1 MILKEVKS
9 FKYHIFMR
17 SFEDLVRTTRTVI
30 ADTNLTLDIAKV
42 YELIPITECVVAE
55 KKKGRR
61 KKKDCADPV
70 MPTVLPSGSI
80 VSAKYNGQSK
90 GLVSKSGKA
99 AFKNSITIV
108 MDIKQRRVNFKL
120 SKNGRFQI
128 TGNNDNYHIEK
139 CVKYMWKLLRTWPEV
154 YEVNGTSLKVTFWS
168 SMVNFKT
175 NVGFRIS
182 RQNLNTYI
190 NEMTEYVS
198 IFETSSGSASVN
210 IKMPLV
216 FEDLELQTMTYRSN
230 KWVRGT
236 VMYNDFARNASGKI
250 TNKDKRY
257 VSFLVFHTGE
267 IIMTAMDREVM
278 QPYFHKFMELLD
290 NFHAHEL

>member
-1 MILKEVKS
+1 MIFKRLFSLSIEFMQS
-9 FKYHIFMR
+9 FD
-17 SFEDLVRTTRTVI
+17 DLIRTTRTVI

-42 YELIPITECVVAE
+42 YELIPITECVVPE

-61 KKKDCADPV
+61 KKDCISVAPV
-70 MPTVLPSGSI
+70 VLPSGSI
-80 VSAKYNGQSK
+80 ISAKYNGQSK

-128 TGNNDNYHIEK
+128 TGNNDDYHIDK
-139 CVKYMWKLLRTWPEV
+139 CVKYMWKLLRTWPDV

-182 RQNLNTYI
+182 RQNLNTYV

-210 IKMPLV
+210 IKIPLV
-216 FEDLELQTMTYRSN
+216 FDDLELRTMTFRSN

-236 VMYNDFARNASGKI
+236 VMYNDFVQCASGKI

-278 QPYFHKFMELLD
+278 KPYFEKFIALLTD
-290 NFHAHEL
+290 FRTHECK

>member
-1 MILKEVKS
+1 MP
-9 FKYHIFMR
+9 R
-17 SFEDLVRTTRTVI
+17 FEDLIRTTRTVI

-42 YELIPITECVVAE
+42 YELIPITECTVPE

-61 KKKDCADPV
+61 KKKECVNPV
-70 MPTVLPSGSI
+70 VPMVLPSGSI
-80 VSAKYNGQSK
+80 ISAKYNGQCK

-99 AFKNSITIV
+99 AFKNSITVV

-139 CVKYMWKLLRTWPEV
+139 CVKYMWKLLRTWPDV
-154 YEVNGTSLKVTFWS
+154 YAVNGTSLKVTFWS

-182 RQNLNTYI
+182 RQNLNTYV
-190 NEMTEYVS
+190 NEMTDYVS

-210 IKMPLV
+210 IKMPLM
-216 FEDLELQTMTYRSN
+216 FDDLELQTMTFRSN

-236 VMYNDFARNASGKI
+236 VMYNDFVQHASGKI
-250 TNKDKRY
+250 TNKDRRY

-278 QPYFHKFMELLD
+278 LPYFDKFVGLLD
-290 NFHAHEL
+290 NFRAHAQN